1 MCVYLRLFWSVVVA
15 CALLGAVSSAA
26 GAVDPLKS
34 GKTHWQITDLGDL
47 GGGSSQAVAINNRG
61 QVAGNSYG
69 KAGSWHAFVWQNG
82 KMTDLGTLGGDRSYA
97 EAINEAGQIVGWS
110 TTAGGE
116 GHAFLW
122 ERGKMTDL
130 GVLPGGNG
138 STAVVINQSGDIA
151 GVSGTDG
158 LDHVVLWQ
166 NGTMSDLGTPHGE
179 TGPESG
185 PGVRAI
191 NDSRQI
197 IGWAYARNQTDNG
210 TEETTYGFVW
220 ENGTMSI
227 LDPLGRQGHPED
239 NNNVGQVVG
248 DWELSYGSAEHAFL
262 WQNGKMTNLGTLRG
276 YRARSDAVAV
286 NNRGQVIGV
295 SFSANWGHGFLWQKG
310 KMTDLGTLGGDQVY
324 PVAINDAGQ
333 VVGSST
339 TKSGADA
346 PRRAFV
352 WQTGKMTI
360 LPTLNA
366 AYAYGNDAVS
376 INGRGQIV
384 GTISANPDSSRGDR
398 AVLWTLKT
406 GS

>member
-1 MCVYLRLFWSVVVA
+1 MCVYLRLFWSVIVA
-15 CALLGAVSSAA
+15 CALLAAVLSAA
-26 GAVDPLKS
+26 GAAYPSKS
-34 GKTHWQITDLGDL
+34 GKAHWQITDLGDL
-47 GGGSSQAVAINNRG
+47 GGGSSGAVAINNRG
-61 QVAGNSYG
+61 QVAGNSYV
-69 KAGSWHAFVWQNG
+69 KTGSWHAFVWQNG

-97 EAINEAGQIVGWS
+97 DGDQRRGPDRRLEHHRRRAGPRVPLGARTDDRS
-110 TTAGGE
+110 RGASGRE
-116 GHAFLW
+116 W
-122 ERGKMTDL
+122 EH
-130 GVLPGGNG
+130 GV
-138 STAVVINQSGDIA
+138 AINQSGDIA

-166 NGTMSDLGTPHGE
+166 NGTMIDVGTPYGE
-179 TGPESG
+179 GGPESG

-191 NDSRQI
+191 NDRRQI
-197 IGWAYARNQTDNG
+197 IGWGWARNKTDSG
-210 TEETTYGFVW
+210 TVDTTYGFVW
-220 ENGTMSI
+220 ENGTMSV

-239 NNNVGQVVG
+239 NNNLGQVVG
-248 DWELSYGSAEHAFL
+248 DWELSWGSAEHAFL

-276 YRARSDAVAV
+276 FRAASDATAV
-286 NNRGQVIGV
+286 NNRGQVIGI
-295 SFSANWGHGFLWQKG
+295 SCSANSGHAFLWQNG

-324 PVAINDAGQ
+324 PFAINDAGQ
-333 VVGSST
+333 VVGSSN

-352 WQTGKMTI
+352 WQNGKMTI

-366 AYAYGNDAVS
+366 GYAYQNYPVS

-406 GS
+406 SS